1 MALNEEVEGKSIL
14 RYGHTN
20 AMIGRSRLDEAESLS
35 RIRVFKGGAPGQMS
49 RDLTVMAPSL
59 KKALVRRSYSAF
71 RGLAHAR
78 QTCDTNIIFAD
89 RHAHAY
95 TTSTPGKI
103 VALQPHRV
111 SCFHLSGVFMATK
124 SAEDTLV
131 RTRSQ
136 WIQQN
141 LKTTSE
147 IQYTGFH

>member
-1 MALNEEVEGKSIL
+1 MNESSTSAAREISMYESESMRFPLNEEVEGKSIL

-20 AMIGRSRLDEAESLS
+20 AMTRRSPLAESDHL
-35 RIRVFKGGAPGQMS
+35 RGGPGAES

-131 RTRSQ
+131 CTRSQ
-136 WIQQN
+136 
-141 LKTTSE
+141 
-147 IQYTGFH
+147 